1 MLFGISVFLVGGER
15 GDALK
20 GPIIRR
26 RLSWMV
32 LFGLIHGVVVW
43 YGDILL
49 AYALCGFLMLFCR
62 SWRPGRLLT
71 VGVILLIL
79 GAANWLALAALGF
92 APADTVSPAQM
103 EAIAASFWAPPEA
116 ALLENIAQ
124 FRGDAATVFGAN
136 LDNWVFLLTAFPFGI
151 APRTLG
157 VMMIGL
163 ALFKMGPLAGKG
175 RVSTYLLWIMLGAA
189 SLVAVGLAAK
199 QQIATGFA
207 FPQGAGLNVLPNYFF
222 SLFITLGYAAVLI
235 LALRANGLG
244 LIGQALS
251 AVGRMAFTNYILQ
264 SVIMTSLFWA
274 GRGPTLF
281 AEIDRAGQWLIVAAI
296 WLAQL
301 LWSPLWLRFFQYGP
315 LEWVW
320 RKLSYGGEVRLRR
333 QPAEA
338 SIA

>member
-1 MLFGISVFLVGGER
+1 
-15 GDALK
+15 
-20 GPIIRR
+20 
-26 RLSWMV
+26 
-32 LFGLIHGVVVW
+32 
-43 YGDILL
+43 
-49 AYALCGFLMLFCR
+49 
-62 SWRPGRLLT
+62 
-71 VGVILLIL
+71 
-79 GAANWLALAALGF
+79 
-92 APADTVSPAQM
+92 
-103 EAIAASFWAPPEA
+103 
-116 ALLENIAQ
+116 
-124 FRGDAATVFGAN
+124 
-136 LDNWVFLLTAFPFGI
+136 
-151 APRTLG
+151 
-157 VMMIGL
+157 
-163 ALFKMGPLAGKG
+163 
-175 RVSTYLLWIMLGAA
+175 
-189 SLVAVGLAAK
+189 
-199 QQIATGFA
+199 
-207 FPQGAGLNVLPNYFF
+207 
-222 SLFITLGYAAVLI
+222 LGYAAVLI